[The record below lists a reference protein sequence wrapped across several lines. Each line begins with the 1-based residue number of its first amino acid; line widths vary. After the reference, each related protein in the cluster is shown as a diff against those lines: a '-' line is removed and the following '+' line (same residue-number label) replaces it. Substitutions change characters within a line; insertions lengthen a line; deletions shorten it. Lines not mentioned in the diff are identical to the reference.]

1 MWWLWACSAELVS
14 AVLPS
19 SLTQSGD
26 QLNPRRGS
34 SLGTHPLFKCQR
46 CSWCK
51 PPSLGLCQL
60 QRNAAADM
68 LASPD
73 VHVHVH
79 VLASSG
85 RPVPALLFQ

>member
-1 MWWLWACSAELVS
+1 MVAVD
-14 AVLPS
+14 VLPS

-34 SLGTHPLFKCQR
+34 SVGAHPLFKCQR

-51 PPSLGLCQL
+51 PPSPVLCQI

-73 VHVHVH
+73 VHVHV
-79 VLASSG
+79 LASSG
-85 RPVPALLFQ
+85 RPVPAVLCQ